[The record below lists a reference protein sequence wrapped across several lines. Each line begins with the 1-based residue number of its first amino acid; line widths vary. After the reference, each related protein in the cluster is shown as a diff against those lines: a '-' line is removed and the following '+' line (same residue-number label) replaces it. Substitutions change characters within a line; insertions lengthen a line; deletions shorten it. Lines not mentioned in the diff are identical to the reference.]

1 MNAPVVAT
9 RPHLP
14 YPKRKRG
21 FPHSRAGGSEPK
33 SRRSGPRIG
42 VLGGSFNPAHG
53 GHLDISRQALKRL
66 GVDRIWWVVSPQNPL
81 KKRAGMAEFRQ
92 RLAGARALARAERR
106 ITVTDIEARLGNRYT
121 SDTLARLVR
130 RTPRATFVWIMGA
143 DNLLQ
148 IDLWHRWTRIFHLV
162 SVAVF
167 ARPSYS
173 LRALAAKAARRFAR
187 IRLKDDDSRLLA
199 SRRPPAWVFVRGR
212 LNPLSATAIRSST
225 KKG

>member
-1 MNAPVVAT
+1 MNAPVVAAHP
-9 RPHLP
+9 RLP

-21 FPHSRAGGSEPK
+21 FPRPRAAEPEV
-33 SRRSGPRIG
+33 RRPGPSIG
-42 VLGGSFNPAHG
+42 ILGGSFNPAHG

-66 GVDRIWWVVSPQNPL
+66 GLDRLWWMVSPQNPL

-92 RLAGARALARAERR
+92 RLAGARRLASVERR
-106 ITVTDIEARLGNRYT
+106 IAVTDIEARLGTRFT
-121 SDTLARLVR
+121 ADTLARLVR
-130 RTPRATFVWIMGA
+130 RFPRAKFVWIMGA

-148 IDLWHRWTRIFHLV
+148 IGLWRRWTRIFHLV
-162 SVAVF
+162 SIAVF

-173 LRALAAKAARRFAR
+173 SRALAAKAARRFAGV
-187 IRLKDDDSRLLA
+187 RLRDSDSRLLA